1 MRPWSGLRSNSTVT
15 LARSARAAD
24 LCVKVLHSGNA
35 FTASGTF
42 RQAPAPMAEKLRE
55 KEAQLCGPA

>member
-42 RQAPAPMAEKLRE
+42 RQAPAPMAEKLPE
-55 KEAQLCGPA
+55 E